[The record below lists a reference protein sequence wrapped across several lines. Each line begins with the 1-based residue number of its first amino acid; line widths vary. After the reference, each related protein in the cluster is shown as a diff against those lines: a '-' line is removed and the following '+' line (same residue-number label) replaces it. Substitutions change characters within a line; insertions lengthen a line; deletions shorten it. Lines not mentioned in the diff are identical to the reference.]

1 MKIDQIKKEF
11 PIFDEKIQNND
22 LVYLDSANSSQ
33 KPKIV
38 IDRINEFYTKQFS
51 NVGRSVHYLA
61 VAATNMYENTRSSVQ
76 KYINAEDKNEIV
88 FTKGATEA
96 LNLVANTLGQK
107 YLEEGDEVI
116 ITELEHHSNYVP
128 WHFLRK
134 SKNIKINFAEIN
146 EFGEVPIEN
155 IEKLI
160 TAKTKIIA
168 VNHLS
173 NVTGAILPIK
183 EITQLAHAKGIIV
196 VVDGCQG
203 APHLKIDVQDLDCDF
218 YAISCH
224 KMYGPTGLGIL
235 YGKKKWLEELP
246 PYQGGG
252 GMIKEVKKD
261 RISYGDLPNKY
272 EAGTMATAQVI
283 AFDQSIK
290 FLEKVGIENI
300 IKHEKELLKID
311 VQDLD
316 CDFYA
321 ISCHKMYGPTGLGV
335 LYGKKKWLE
344 ELPPY
349 QGGGGMIKEVK
360 KDRISYGDLPNKY
373 EAGTMA
379 TAQVIAFDQSIKFLE
394 KVGIENIIKHEKELI
409 EYGQEILK
417 KNNSVKL
424 IGNPKNKGGVL
435 SFTIEGVHPHDIAT
449 ILDEDGVAIRAGH
462 HCCQILHDKL
472 GIPASARASVGIY
485 NTKEDLDQ
493 LNESINK
500 CKKIFDL

>member
-1 MKIDQIKKEF
+1 MNIDNIKKEF

-38 IDRINEFYTKQFS
+38 VDKINEFYTKQFS

-76 KYINAEDKNEIV
+76 KYINAKDKNEIV

-107 YLEEGDEVI
+107 YLEEGDEI
-116 ITELEHHSNYVP
+116 ILTELEHHSNYVP
-128 WHFLRK
+128 WHYLRK

-146 EFGEVPIEN
+146 EDGEVPIEN

-160 TAKTKIIA
+160 TSKTKVIA
-168 VNHLS
+168 INHLS

-183 EITQLAHAKGIIV
+183 EITEIAHSKGIIV

-203 APHLKIDVQDLDCDF
+203 APHLKLDMQDLDCDF

-252 GMIKEVKKD
+252 GMISEVLKD
-261 RISYGDLPNKY
+261 KVTFADSPTKF
-272 EAGTMATAQVI
+272 EAGTMQTAEGV
-283 AFDQSIK
+283 AFAEAIK
-290 FLEKVGIENI
+290 FIEELGIKNIQNHENEILEYGIE
-300 IKHEKELLKID
+300 K
-311 VQDLD
+311 
-316 CDFYA
+316 
-321 ISCHKMYGPTGLGV
+321 
-335 LYGKKKWLE
+335 
-344 ELPPY
+344 
-349 QGGGGMIKEVK
+349 
-360 KDRISYGDLPNKY
+360 
-373 EAGTMA
+373 
-379 TAQVIAFDQSIKFLE
+379 
-394 KVGIENIIKHEKELI
+394 
-409 EYGQEILK
+409 LK
-417 KNNSVKL
+417 KNNSVNI
-424 IGNPKNKGGVL
+424 IGDPKERGSVMSFVIKG
-435 SFTIEGVHPHDIAT
+435 IHPHDIAT

-462 HCCQILHDKL
+462 HCCQILHDKI
-472 GIPASARASVGIY
+472 GVPATARASIGVY
-485 NTKEDLDQ
+485 NSKEDIDILCNAID
-493 LNESINK
+493 N
-500 CKKIFDL
+500 CKKVFNI